1 MNCFNIRE
9 LQGILKRRFFTDLVN
24 TSDFR
29 TLLDESMVGL
39 RFKTGNQN
47 TIHPNSVLFY
57 NYGITTDQGTK
68 SVLFN
73 NQQGFGNAKTLNTP
87 LLVVDG
93 FLYQLTSFFND
104 NGRAPFNVNSTVIF
118 TNISALIKDGA
129 SFFSVALYF
138 SALTSL
144 KNLTNSLINTLLT
157 NLNLNLS
164 TSYFRSL
171 LELNSTLQNN
181 KHVEN
186 FSSGLV
192 VEGSQVDNSSYY
204 SESSN
209 FRFTRFNNALIQYD
223 YKCGNYIGAW
233 EKLYPTLINSFIEV
247 ARGVRKPSWLFAEDV
262 TSLLNS
268 NFTNFTTRF
277 VPNTKLELSEA
288 NDWFNSHVTPMD
300 NFFSVFNSYNT
311 SSVKVLR
318 WVSVNS
324 LNQKFQHMFFGASTQ
339 QRVLANWKQLKFT
352 REA

>member
-1 MNCFNIRE
+1 
-9 LQGILKRRFFTDLVN
+9 
-24 TSDFR
+24 
-29 TLLDESMVGL
+29 
-39 RFKTGNQN
+39 
-47 TIHPNSVLFY
+47 
-57 NYGITTDQGTK
+57 
-68 SVLFN
+68 
-73 NQQGFGNAKTLNTP
+73 
-87 LLVVDG
+87 
-93 FLYQLTSFFND
+93 
-104 NGRAPFNVNSTVIF
+104 
-118 TNISALIKDGA
+118 
-129 SFFSVALYF
+129 
-138 SALTSL
+138 
-144 KNLTNSLINTLLT
+144 
-157 NLNLNLS
+157 
-164 TSYFRSL
+164 
-171 LELNSTLQNN
+171 
-181 KHVEN
+181 
-186 FSSGLV
+186 LV